1 MRDYRR
7 LLNLAAQ
14 YLEFALYEQ
23 EAREL
28 RELAGAPIFESD
40 EAAADIIARYSH
52 ILTNAKRCDSTPAT
66 LNRLRRDALNELRG
80 EPTKSVYFN

>member
-1 MRDYRR
+1 MRDYCR

-28 RELAGAPIFESD
+28 RELAGAPILVSD
-40 EAAADIIARYSH
+40 EAAAEVIARYSS
-52 ILTNAKRCDSTPAT
+52 ILVNAKRCDSTPAT

-80 EPTKSVYFN
+80 EPTESVYSN